1 MNKQIKQLNKY
12 PPLIFVDVYGK
23 DHSIVDIKEFYLY
36 NQSLNCYCSGFLYG
50 QAELTNVPTKINEV
64 ELQAAIRNGFNCDE
78 RWVIKW
84 VGLKEIMK

>member
-1 MNKQIKQLNKY
+1 MKKQTKQLNRLS
-12 PPLIFVDVYGK
+12 PFVLVDVYGK
-23 DHSIVDIKEFYLY
+23 DHSVVNIDEFYLY

-78 RWVIKW
+78 RWVIK
-84 VGLKEIMK
+84 

>member
-1 MNKQIKQLNKY
+1 VVN
-12 PPLIFVDVYGK
+12 
-23 DHSIVDIKEFYLY
+23 IKEFYLY

-78 RWVIKW
+78 RWVIK
-84 VGLKEIMK
+84 